1 MKEYQKPVI
10 QDLAQVAR
18 GCSNGECCTGKN

>member
-1 MKEYQKPVI
+1 MKEYKKPTI

-18 GCSNGECCTGKN
+18 GCSTGKCCNGHN